1 MKNKLIL
8 TLALSVLA
16 TGAFAEDGFDRTKAH
31 TVHAMQTQSATF
43 AEDGF
48 DRTNGARFA
57 EDGFD
62 RTHGARFAEEGFDRT
77 NGHRVT

>member
-8 TLALSVLA
+8 TLALSVIA
-16 TGAFAEDGFDRTKAH
+16 TGAFAEDGFERTNAHGFAAVQSQAATYAEDGFDRTNG
-31 TVHAMQTQSATF
+31 QRF

-48 DRTNGARFA
+48 DRTNGQRFA

-62 RTHGARFAEEGFDRT
+62 RT
-77 NGHRVT
+77 